1 MSNKNK
7 LINKSYLYRQFHRY
21 YNQIVKP
28 AIVETD
34 DNMIFLNA
42 KLNRIINALES
53 NGIQVDL
60 SNLEPSSLFNE
71 IYMSGENT
79 VSIGNSIN
87 LTSNES
93 GVTWTS
99 SDDTKATVVDGV
111 VTGVSVGKVTI
122 SASKNGFT
130 NGIKYVTITE

>member
-28 AIVETD
+28 SIVETD

-53 NGIQVDL
+53 NGISVDL
-60 SNLEPSSLFNE
+60 SNIEPSSLFNE
-71 IYMSGENT
+71 IYISGENT

-87 LTSNES
+87 LTANES

-130 NGIKYVTITE
+130 NGIKYVTIIE